1 MVTAPA
7 IARPV
12 DERVILHGVSWETYQ
27 SLLAGYV
34 DRPAPRFAYDQG
46 TLEIVVTLSTVH
58 DEINRI
64 VNDLIVLVAE
74 ELGIE
79 FRSLG
84 SMTFKREDLRQGFE
98 PDSCF
103 YFQNEPRVRG
113 KVQIDP
119 QADPPPDLVIEIE
132 VSEQALNKLPIDAAF
147 GIPEVW
153 RITAGRGVIVALHA
167 GTYCDVPGSRAL
179 PPLTAE
185 TLSQFLRDSRQ
196 RSRLAWMQ
204 AVRGWAEEQAAG
216 RAVQ

>member
-1 MVTAPA
+1 MAAAPA
-7 IARPV
+7 IASPV
-12 DERVILHGVSWETYQ
+12 DEWVVLHGVSWETYQ
-27 SLLAGYV
+27 SLLTDYV
-34 DRPAPRFAYDQG
+34 DRPVPRFTYNQG

-58 DEINRI
+58 EEINRV

-113 KVQIDP
+113 KMQIDP
-119 QADPPPDLVIEIE
+119 QIDPPPDLVIEIE
-132 VSEQALNKLPIDAAF
+132 VSGQSLNKLPIYAAF
-147 GIPEVW
+147 DIPEVW
-153 RITAGRGVIVALHA
+153 RVTAGRAVILALHA
-167 GTYCDVPGSRAL
+167 GTYREVPGSRAL
-179 PPLTAE
+179 SPLTAE
-185 TLSQFLRDSRQ
+185 TLSLFLRDSRQ
-196 RSRLAWMQ
+196 RSRLTWMQ
-204 AVRGWAEEQAAG
+204 AVRAWAKEQAAS